1 MARSMDGQRQ
11 QPLPEGSLPWESR
24 GDTPMA
30 HGGPSPS
37 AAQPTRTA
45 PGGGE
50 ATLLE
55 AALERQNMLRALQR
69 VERNS
74 GAPGVDGMTVE
85 DIRPYLRRHWER
97 IRAELLQ
104 GCYTPRPVRR
114 VEIPKPSGGGRAL
127 GIPTVLDRLIQQALL
142 QVLTPI
148 FDPHFSGHSYGYR
161 PGRRAHDAVRQA
173 RAYVREGAS
182 WVVDLDLDRFFDR
195 VNHDMLMA
203 RVARRVQDKRV
214 LKLLR
219 AYLNAGAMVNG
230 VVVETAEGTPQGGPL
245 SPLLANILLD
255 DLDGELAQRGH
266 RFVRYA
272 DDCNIY
278 VRTHWAGERVLASV
292 THWIETRLKLRVNRE
307 KSAVDRAFRRDVLG
321 FTFLPGKAAKIRIAP
336 HAMRKVQVTLR
347 RLTRRSRSER
357 MSDRIQAVNTYL
369 RGWIGYFALAET
381 LSVVEQLD
389 EWVRR
394 RLRLCL
400 WRQWRR
406 IRTRYRELRG
416 LGIPDRD
423 ARQIASSRHG
433 PWRLSGRALGRHLGT
448 AFWEQRGLESVTKQY
463 HRLRIAG

>member
-24 GDTPMA
+24 GDAPMA
-30 HGGPSPS
+30 QGGPSPS

-45 PGGGE
+45 HGGGE

-55 AALERQNMLRALQR
+55 VALERQNMLRALQR
-69 VERNS
+69 VERNG
-74 GAPGVDGMTVE
+74 GAPGADGMTVE
-85 DIRPYLRRHWER
+85 DFRPFLRTHWER
-97 IRAELLQ
+97 IRRELLR
-104 GCYTPRPVRR
+104 GGYTPQPVRR
-114 VEIPKPSGGGRAL
+114 VEIPKPAGGMRVL

-148 FDPHFSGHSYGYR
+148 FDPHFSAHSYGYR
-161 PGRRAHDAVRQA
+161 PGRRAHDAVWQA
-173 RAYVREGAS
+173 REYVRGGAP

-255 DLDGELAQRGH
+255 DLDQELEQRGH

-278 VRTHWAGERVLASV
+278 VRTQRAGERVLGSV
-292 THWIETRLKLRVNRE
+292 THWIETRLKLRVNRQ

-321 FTFLPGKAAKIRIAP
+321 FTFLPGKVAKIRVAP
-336 HAMRKVQVTLR
+336 QALRKVRVTLR
-347 RLTRRSRSER
+347 HLTRRSRSQR
-357 MSDRIQAVNTYL
+357 MGNRIQAVNEYL
-369 RGWIGYFALAET
+369 HGWIGYFALAET
-381 LSVVEQLD
+381 PSVVEELD

-406 IRTRYRELRG
+406 IRTRYRELRR
-416 LGIPDRD
+416 LGIPERNVHVL
-423 ARQIASSRHG
+423 ANTRSG
-433 PWRLSGRALGRHLGT
+433 PWRIAGGALNRFLNA
-448 AFWEQRGLESVTKQY
+448 AFWRQQGLESATERY
-463 HRLRIAG
+463 HQLREAW

>member
-1 MARSMDGQRQ
+1 VARSMDGQRQ

-24 GDTPMA
+24 GDTPRC

-37 AAQPTRTA
+37 AAQPTRTTHE
-45 PGGGE
+45 GGE
-50 ATLLE
+50 HALLE
-55 AALERQNMLRALQR
+55 AALERSNMLRALRR
-69 VERNS
+69 VERNG
-74 GAPGVDGMTVE
+74 GAPGVDGVTVN
-85 DIRPYLRRHWER
+85 DLRPLLRSHWER
-97 IRAELLQ
+97 IRTELRHGQ
-104 GCYTPRPVRR
+104 YRPQPVRR
-114 VEIPKPSGGGRAL
+114 VEIPKPGGGIRLL

-148 FDPHFSGHSYGYR
+148 FDPHFSEHSYGYR

-173 RAYVREGAS
+173 RVYVREGAP

-203 RVARRVQDKRV
+203 RVARRVQDKHV

-219 AYLNAGAMVNG
+219 AYLNAGVMVNG

-255 DLDGELAQRGH
+255 DLDRELKQRGH

-278 VRTHWAGERVLASV
+278 VHTRRAGERVLESV
-292 THWIETRLKLRVNRE
+292 MHWIETRLKLRVNRE

-321 FTFLPGKAAKIRIAP
+321 FTFLHGKAAKIRIAP
-336 HAMRKVQVTLR
+336 QAMRKVRMTLR
-347 RLTRRSRSER
+347 YLTRRSRSQQ
-357 MSDRIQAVNTYL
+357 MSNRIQAVNEYL

-381 LSVVEQLD
+381 PSVVKELD

-406 IRTRYRELRG
+406 IRTRYRELRS
-416 LGIPDRD
+416 LGVPERNVHVL
-423 ARQIASSRHG
+423 ANTRSG
-433 PWRLSGRALGRHLGT
+433 PWRIAGGALNRFLNA
-448 AFWEQRGLESVTKQY
+448 AFWRQQGLESVTAQY
-463 HRLRIAG
+463 HRLRETW

>member
-1 MARSMDGQRQ
+1 MGRSMDGQRQ
-11 QPLPEGSLPWESR
+11 QPLPEGTCLGRE
-24 GDTPMA
+24 GVTPRRA
-30 HGGPSPS
+30 QEGLSPS
-37 AAQPTRTA
+37 AAQPTRTTHE
-45 PGGGE
+45 GGE

-55 AALERQNMLRALQR
+55 QAVERPNMLHALQR
-69 VERNS
+69 VERNG

-85 DIRPYLRRHWER
+85 DLRPFLRMHWER
-97 IRAELLQ
+97 IRMELLQ
-104 GCYTPRPVRR
+104 GHYTPQPVRR
-114 VEIPKPSGGGRAL
+114 AEIPKPGGGVRVL

-148 FDPHFSGHSYGYR
+148 FDPHFSEYSYGYR

-173 RAYVREGAS
+173 RVYVREGAP

-230 VVVETAEGTPQGGPL
+230 VVIETAEGTPQGGPL

-255 DLDGELAQRGH
+255 DLDQALEQRGH

-278 VRTHWAGERVLASV
+278 VRSQRAGERVLASV
-292 THWIETRLKLRVNRE
+292 THWTETRLKLRVNTE
-307 KSAVDRAFRRDVLG
+307 KSAVDRAHRREVLG
-321 FTFLPGKAAKIRIAP
+321 FTFLPGPAAKIRIAP
-336 HAMRKVQVTLR
+336 QALRKVRGTLR
-347 RLTRRSRSER
+347 RLTRRSRSQGM
-357 MSDRIQAVNTYL
+357 MSRTQAVNEYL

-381 LSVVEQLD
+381 PSVIQELD

-406 IRTRYRELRG
+406 IRTRYRELRR
-416 LGIPDRD
+416 LGVPERNVHILANTR
-423 ARQIASSRHG
+423 RG
-433 PWRLSGRALGRHLGT
+433 PWRIAGGALHRFLGA
-448 AFWEQRGLESVTKQY
+448 AFWRQQGLESGIERY
-463 HRLRIAG
+463 HRLRRAW

>member
-1 MARSMDGQRQ
+1 MARSMDGRRQ
-11 QPLPEGSLPWESR
+11 QLLPEGSLPGESR
-24 GDTPMA
+24 RDTPTA
-30 HGGPSPS
+30 HGGLSPS
-37 AAQPTRTA
+37 AAPPTWTA

-50 ATLLE
+50 ARLLE

-69 VERNS
+69 VERNG
-74 GAPGVDGMTVE
+74 GAPGVDGMTVAE
-85 DIRPYLRRHWER
+85 FRPFLRTHWER
-97 IRAELLQ
+97 IRAELLE
-104 GCYTPRPVRR
+104 GRYTPQPVRR
-114 VEIPKPSGGGRAL
+114 VEIPKPSGGVRVL
-127 GIPTVLDRLIQQALL
+127 GIPTVLDRLIQQALR

-148 FDPHFSGHSYGYR
+148 FDPHFSAHSYGYR

-173 RAYVREGAS
+173 RAYVREGAP

-255 DLDGELAQRGH
+255 DLDRELERRGH

-278 VRTHWAGERVLASV
+278 VRTPRAGERVLTSV
-292 THWIETRLKLRVNRE
+292 THWIETRLKLRVNRG
-307 KSAVDRAFRRDVLG
+307 KSAVDRAFRREILG
-321 FTFLPGKAAKIRIAP
+321 FTFGPGNAAKIRIAP
-336 HAMRKVQVTLR
+336 QALRRVWVTLR
-347 RLTRRSRSER
+347 HLTRRSRSRR
-357 MSDRIQAVNTYL
+357 MSGRIYAVNEYL

-381 LSVVEQLD
+381 PSVVEELD
-389 EWVRR
+389 KWVRR

-406 IRTRYRELRG
+406 VRTRYRELRK
-416 LGIPDRD
+416 LGVPERNVRVL
-423 ARQIASSRHG
+423 ANTRCG
-433 PWRLSGRALGRHLGT
+433 PWRIAGGALNRFLDA
-448 AFWEQRGLESVTKQY
+448 AFWRQQGLESVTERY
-463 HRLRIAG
+463 HQLRMAW

>member
-1 MARSMDGQRQ
+1 MDGQRQ
-11 QPLPEGSLPWESR
+11 QPPPEGGLPWESR
-24 GDTPMA
+24 RDTPRA

-45 PGGGE
+45 HGGGE
-50 ATLLE
+50 AALLE
-55 AALERQNMLRALQR
+55 AALGRRNLLRALQR
-69 VERNS
+69 VERNG
-74 GAPGVDGMTVE
+74 GAPGVDGATVE
-85 DIRPYLRRHWER
+85 NLRPLLRTHWVR
-97 IRAELLQ
+97 IRAELLE
-104 GCYTPRPVRR
+104 GRYTPQPVRR
-114 VEIPKPSGGGRAL
+114 AEIPKPGGGVRLL

-148 FDPHFSGHSYGYR
+148 FDPHFSGYSYGYR
-161 PGRRAHDAVRQA
+161 PGRRAHEAVRQA
-173 RAYVREGAS
+173 RAYVREGAP

-219 AYLNAGAMVNG
+219 AYLNAGVMVNG
-230 VVVETAEGTPQGGPL
+230 VVLETAAGTPQGGPL

-255 DLDGELAQRGH
+255 ELDRELEQRGH

-278 VRTHWAGERVLASV
+278 VRTQRAGERVLGSV
-292 THWIETRLKLRVNRE
+292 THWIETRLKLRVNRQ
-307 KSAVDRAFRRDVLG
+307 KSAVDRAFRRDILG
-321 FTFLPGKAAKIRIAP
+321 FTFVPGRAAKIRIAP
-336 HAMRKVQVTLR
+336 QALRKVQVTLR
-347 RLTRRSRSER
+347 RLTRRSRSQR

-369 RGWIGYFALAET
+369 RGWVGYFALAET
-381 LSVVEQLD
+381 PSVVEQLD

-406 IRTRYRELRG
+406 VRTRYRELRR
-416 LGIPDRD
+416 LGVPERN
-423 ARQIASSRHG
+423 AHVLANTRSG
-433 PWRLSGRALGRHLGT
+433 PWRIAGGALNRFFNA
-448 AFWEQRGLESVTKQY
+448 AFWRQQGLESVKERY
-463 HRLRIAG
+463 HQLRTAW

>member
-1 MARSMDGQRQ
+1 
-11 QPLPEGSLPWESR
+11 
-24 GDTPMA
+24 
-30 HGGPSPS
+30 
-37 AAQPTRTA
+37 
-45 PGGGE
+45 
-50 ATLLE
+50 
-55 AALERQNMLRALQR
+55 MLRALQR
-69 VERNS
+69 VERNG
-74 GAPGVDGMTVE
+74 GAPGADGVTVE
-85 DIRPYLRRHWER
+85 DLRPFLRSHWER

-104 GCYTPRPVRR
+104 GYYRPQPVRR
-114 VEIPKPSGGGRAL
+114 VEIPKPSGGRRVL

-148 FDPHFSGHSYGYR
+148 FDPHFSAHSYGYR
-161 PGRRAHDAVRQA
+161 PGRRAQDAVRQA
-173 RAYVREGAS
+173 RGYVREGAP

-203 RVARRVQDKRV
+203 RVARRDQDKRV
-214 LKLLR
+214 LTLLR
-219 AYLNAGAMVNG
+219 AYLKAGAMVNG

-255 DLDGELAQRGH
+255 DLDRELEQRGH

-278 VRTHWAGERVLASV
+278 VRTQRAGERVRESV

-307 KSAVDRAFRRDVLG
+307 KSAVDRVFRRDVLG

-336 HAMRKVQVTLR
+336 QALRKVKVTLR
-347 RLTRRSRSER
+347 HLTRRSRSQR
-357 MSDRIQAVNTYL
+357 MNNRIQAVNRYL

-381 LSVVEQLD
+381 PSVVEELE

-406 IRTRYRELRG
+406 IRTRHRELRR
-416 LGIPDRD
+416 LGVLDRD

-433 PWRLSGRALGRHLGT
+433 PWRISGRALGRHLRM

-463 HRLRIAG
+463 HRLRTAW

>member
-1 MARSMDGQRQ
+1 MARSMDGQRE

-24 GDTPMA
+24 GDPSRTQ
-30 HGGPSPS
+30 GGPSPS

-69 VERNS
+69 VERNG

-85 DIRPYLRRHWER
+85 DLRPFLRMHWER
-97 IRAELLQ
+97 IRGEVLQ
-104 GCYTPRPVRR
+104 GRYTPQPVRR
-114 VEIPKPSGGGRAL
+114 VEIPKPSGGVRAL

-148 FDPHFSGHSYGYR
+148 FDPHFSAHSYGYR

-173 RAYVREGAS
+173 RGYVREGAP
-182 WVVDLDLDRFFDR
+182 WVVDLDLDRCFDR

-203 RVARRVQDKRV
+203 RVARRVRDKRV

-219 AYLNAGAMVNG
+219 AYLNAGAMTNG
-230 VVVETAEGTPQGGPL
+230 VVVETVEGTPQGGPL

-255 DLDGELAQRGH
+255 DLDRELERRGH

-278 VRTHWAGERVLASV
+278 VRTQRAGERVLGSV
-292 THWIETRLKLRVNRE
+292 THWIEVRLKLRVNRE
-307 KSAVDRAFRRDVLG
+307 KSAIDRAFRRDILG
-321 FTFLPGKAAKIRIAP
+321 FAFLSGKAAKIRIAP
-336 HAMRKVQVTLR
+336 QAWQTVRGTLR
-347 RLTRRSRSER
+347 HLTRRSRSQR
-357 MSDRIQAVNTYL
+357 MSSRIQAINEYL
-369 RGWIGYFALAET
+369 CGWIGYFALAET
-381 LSVVEQLD
+381 PSVVEELD

-406 IRTRYRELRG
+406 VRTRYRELRR
-416 LGIPDRD
+416 LGVPERNVHVL
-423 ARQIASSRHG
+423 ANTRCG
-433 PWRLSGRALGRHLGT
+433 PWRIAGGALNRVLDA
-448 AFWEQRGLESVTKQY
+448 AFWRQHGLESVTERY
-463 HRLRIAG
+463 HRLRMAW